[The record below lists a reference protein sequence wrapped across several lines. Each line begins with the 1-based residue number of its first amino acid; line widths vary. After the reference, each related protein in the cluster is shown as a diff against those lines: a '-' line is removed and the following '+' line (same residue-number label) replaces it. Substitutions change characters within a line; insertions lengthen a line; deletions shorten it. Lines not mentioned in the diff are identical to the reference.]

1 MADIW
6 RAITYLRAQWRT
18 TLGAFMSL
26 IFVSSL
32 TLVSPWIIQIIIDQ
46 GIEARS
52 LTVVWIAS
60 LVLLGVALVRNL
72 FTFTQTFWI
81 EKASQGVAFDARN
94 DLFTKLS
101 RLSFSYHDQSQTGQ
115 LMTRATSDVDTMRTF
130 IGNGLLQMV
139 NALILLIGSAT
150 ILIATNWQLGLMVL
164 MVIPAIAVVFVR
176 FFLTVGPRFR
186 AVAQKLGN
194 LNTVLQEN
202 LAGIRVV
209 KAFAREPY
217 EHQRF
222 RDAND
227 DLLQETV
234 AVVRGAASSFPLVFF
249 IANIGTLVVIWAGGL
264 QVINQTLS
272 IGELVAFN
280 TYLTYLLMPIF
291 ILGGTLTSIPQAAA
305 SAHRIFEVLDA
316 PIDVTDQPDATL
328 LPPVQGRVVFENV
341 TFAYAG
347 SENPSLDAVSF
358 VAEPGQT
365 VAIVGQTGAGK
376 STIINLIP
384 RFYDVTDGRVTVD
397 GYDVRDVT
405 LGSLRA
411 QIGIVLQE
419 STLFG
424 GTVRENI
431 TFGRPDATEEQI
443 EAVARA
449 AQAHAF
455 INELPQGYATVVG
468 ERGVGLSGG
477 QRQRIAIARAL
488 LLDPA
493 LLILDDST
501 SAVDAETEY
510 HIQQALEQLMQNRT
524 SFVIAQRVSTV
535 RDADKI
541 LVLDHGSMVAQ
552 GTHKELLGN
561 CGLYC
566 ELVNVLVSDSEQ
578 SIYSNTI
585 LE

>member
-6 RAITYLRAQWRT
+6 RAIDYLRSHWRS
-18 TLGAFMSL
+18 TLGAFISL
-26 IFVSSL
+26 IFVSGL
-32 TLVSPWIIQIIIDQ
+32 TLVTPRIIQIIIDQ
-46 GIEARS
+46 GIEAQN
-52 LTVVWIAS
+52 LTVVWISS
-60 LVLLGVALVRNL
+60 LGLLGIALVRNL
-72 FTFTQTFWI
+72 LTFAETFWI

-94 DLFTKLS
+94 DLFTKIS
-101 RLSFSYHDQSQTGQ
+101 RLSFSYHDKSQTGQ
-115 LMTRATSDVDTMRTF
+115 LMTRVTNDVDTVSAF
-130 IGNGLLQMV
+130 IGNGLLQIV
-139 NALILLIGSAT
+139 NTILLLIGSAI
-150 ILIATNWQLGLMVL
+150 ILLIMNWQLGGMVL
-164 MVIPAIAVVFVR
+164 MVIPMIMVVFAR
-176 FFLTVGPRFR
+176 FFQMVGPRYR
-186 AVAQKLGN
+186 VVAQKLGN

-222 RDAND
+222 RGAND
-227 DLLQETV
+227 DLLQETL
-234 AVVRGAASSFPLVFF
+234 AVVRGASSSFSLVFF
-249 IANIGTLVVIWAGGL
+249 IANVGTIVVIWSGGL

-291 ILGGTLTSIPQAAA
+291 ILGSTLTSMPQAAA
-305 SAHRIFEVLDA
+305 SARRIFEVLDA
-316 PIDVTDQPDATL
+316 PIDITDQPDATP
-328 LPPVQGRVVFENV
+328 LPPVQGRVAFENV
-341 TFAYAG
+341 TFTYAG
-347 SENPSLDAVSF
+347 STIPSLAELSF

-365 VAIVGQTGAGK
+365 IAIVGQTGAGK

-384 RFYDVTDGRVTVD
+384 RFYDVTSGRVTVD
-397 GYDVRDVT
+397 GYDVREAI

-419 STLFG
+419 SILFG
-424 GTVRENI
+424 TTIRENI
-431 TFGRPDATEEQI
+431 AFGRPDATHEQI

-449 AQAHAF
+449 AQAHTF
-455 INELPQGYATVVG
+455 IAELPQGYDTVVG
-468 ERGVGLSGG
+468 ERGIGLSGG

-524 SFVIAQRVSTV
+524 SFVIAQRMSTV
-535 RDADKI
+535 RHADKI
-541 LVLDHGSMVAQ
+541 LVLDKGHLVAQ
-552 GTHKELLGN
+552 GSHEELLTN
-561 CGLYC
+561 CELYC
-566 ELVNVLVSDSEQ
+566 ELVNTLVSDRKEST
-578 SIYSNTI
+578 YSNTI

>member
-1 MADIW
+1 MTDIW
-6 RAITYLRAQWRT
+6 RAVTYLRAQWRT
-18 TLGAFMSL
+18 TLGAFISL

-46 GIEARS
+46 GIEAQS

-130 IGNGLLQMV
+130 IGNGLLQIV

-150 ILIATNWQLGLMVL
+150 ILIVTNWQLGLMVL
-164 MVIPAIAVVFVR
+164 MVIPAIMVVFVR
-176 FFLTVGPRFR
+176 FFQTVGPRFR
-186 AVAQKLGN
+186 VVAQKLGN

-227 DLLQETV
+227 DLLQETL

-249 IANIGTLVVIWAGGL
+249 IANVGTLVVIWAGGL

-291 ILGGTLTSIPQAAA
+291 ILGGTLASIPQAAA

-316 PIDVTDQPDATL
+316 PIDVTDQPDSTP
-328 LPPVQGRVVFENV
+328 LPPVEGRVVFENV
-341 TFAYAG
+341 TFTYTG
-347 SENPSLDAVSF
+347 SENPSLDEVSF

-384 RFYDVTDGRVTVD
+384 RFYDVTDGRVMVD
-397 GYDVRDVT
+397 GYDVREIT
-405 LGSLRA
+405 LESLRA

-431 TFGRPDATEEQI
+431 AFGRPDATDEQI

-449 AQAHAF
+449 AQAHTF
-455 INELPQGYATVVG
+455 ITELPQGYATVVG

-541 LVLDHGSMVAQ
+541 LVLDQGHLIAQ
-552 GTHKELLGN
+552 GTHEELLTD

-566 ELVNVLVSDSEQ
+566 ELVNVLLGDREE